1 MQNNTN
7 CRIINIV
14 WIERGILFAIFAYI
28 LKNYDT
34 LIDKIIIIDNKN
46 YRKFFSII
54 FSKLKFKKYK
64 YDSDNN
70 FYFNIRRIIKKQDV
84 IIDYISNY
92 KKYINTKKIK
102 LIPWYDLNDPLI
114 IYKYNENNKLKIKK
128 YTIFFKIF
136 SSCRRANYNGTIWD
150 SYIENKIMLSYI
162 KKNPNIKFNF
172 LLNFINTF
180 IRSNY
185 TNTTNNIIQI
195 KEYPKIYYQQVEKP
209 AQQIVVEKQVV
220 EKQVV
225 EKQVDEKQVEQ
236 HVEKHVE
243 KIVEKSVE
251 KTIEKIIERIIE
263 KQTTKIIEKPGEK
276 DYSSVEINNE
286 NNMNELINLLNN
298 KISLINNLI

>member
-28 LKNYDT
+28 LKNYNK
-34 LIDKIIIIDNKN
+34 LINKIIIIDNKN

-64 YDSDNN
+64 YENSDN

-114 IYKYNENNKLKIKK
+114 LYKYNEHKKLKIKK
-128 YTIFFKIF
+128 YKLFFKKF
-136 SSCRRANYNGTIWD
+136 SLCRRADYNGTIWD

-162 KKNPNIKFNF
+162 KKNPNIKFIF

-180 IRSNY
+180 IKSNY
-185 TNTTNNIIQI
+185 TNTTNNITQI
-195 KEYPKIYYQQVEKP
+195 REYPKIYYQQVDKIIDRP
-209 AQQIVVEKQVV
+209 VEKII
-220 EKQVV
+220 EKII
-225 EKQVDEKQVEQ
+225 DRP
-236 HVEKHVE
+236 VE
-243 KIVEKSVE
+243 KIVEKIIDRPVE
-251 KTIEKIIERIIE
+251 KIVEKIINKPIE
-263 KQTTKIIEKPGEK
+263 KNYT
-276 DYSSVEINNE
+276 SVEIDNE
-286 NNMNELINLLNN
+286 NNINELINLLNN

>member
-28 LKNYDT
+28 LKNYDK

-46 YRKFFSII
+46 YRTFFSII
-54 FSKLKFKKYK
+54 FPKLKFNKYK
-64 YDSDNN
+64 DENSHN

-114 IYKYNENNKLKIKK
+114 IYKYNENKKLKIKK

-195 KEYPKIYYQQVEKP
+195 KEYPKIYYQQIEKP
-209 AQQIVVEKQVV
+209 AQQIVVEKQI
-220 EKQVV
+220 V
-225 EKQVDEKQVEQ
+225 EKQVDEKHIEQ
-236 HVEKHVE
+236 HVE

-276 DYSSVEINNE
+276 DYTSVEINNE

>member
-28 LKNYDT
+28 LKNYDK
-34 LIDKIIIIDNKN
+34 LIDKKIIIDSKN

-54 FSKLKFKKYK
+54 FPKLKFKKYK
-64 YDSDNN
+64 HELSDNIDN

-114 IYKYNENNKLKIKK
+114 LYKYNENKKLKIKK
-128 YTIFFKIF
+128 YIIFFKKF
-136 SSCRRANYNGTIWD
+136 SSCRRADYNGTIWD

-162 KKNPNIKFNF
+162 KKYPNIKFNF

-180 IRSNY
+180 IKSNY
-185 TNTTNNIIQI
+185 TNTTNNINHIR
-195 KEYPKIYYQQVEKP
+195 EYPKIYYQQVEKN
-209 AQQIVVEKQVV
+209 IERIVEKPVERIV
-220 EKQVV
+220 EKPI
-225 EKQVDEKQVEQ
+225 
-236 HVEKHVE
+236 E
-243 KIVEKSVE
+243 KIVERIVERIVE
-251 KTIEKIIERIIE
+251 KPVEKPLE
-263 KQTTKIIEKPGEK
+263 KPIEKPVEKPVEKYYEK
-276 DYSSVEINNE
+276 DYTSVEIDNE
-286 NNMNELINLLNN
+286 NNINELINLLNN
-298 KISLINNLI
+298 KISLINDLI